1 MKLSLK
7 KEKYIETI
15 YSLSEKDPHGH
26 AHAKAIA
33 ENMEISMPSVSDALK
48 NLSDLKLIN
57 YQVRKAITLTDLGN
71 KIAVDLLNKENILL
85 DFLVNILDLST
96 KEAESI
102 ACKMEHIVDCSFAD
116 RLSLFIEFAN
126 EKKILHNNNSIQE
139 EFKIWLSTK

>member
-33 ENMEISMPSVSDALK
+33 ENMGISMPSVSDALK
-48 NLSDLKLIN
+48 NLSDLKLID

-71 KIAVDLLNKENILL
+71 KIAIDLLKKEKILL
-85 DFLVNILDLST
+85 NFLVDILGLSS
-96 KEAESI
+96 KEAEET
-102 ACKMEHIVDCSFAD
+102 ACKMEHIIDSAFTD
-116 RLSLFIEFAN
+116 RLSLFIKFAN
-126 EKKILHNNNSIQE
+126 DKKILENNNSIQE
-139 EFKIWLSTK
+139 EFKKWLKK